1 MAKEQNVGFVYS
13 LQSFFISPLIYVY
26 CSVKVCSKT
35 TIAILKKIG
44 DWVVLDCPVIKVQLL
59 FEHPI

>member
-1 MAKEQNVGFVYS
+1 MDKEQNVGFVYS

-35 TIAILKKIG
+35 TIAVLKKIG
-44 DWVVLDCPVIKVQLL
+44 D
-59 FEHPI
+59 